1 VTLEGTVGRRRQLDA
16 AEQAVRRVPGV
27 VHVIN
32 DIAVTPHVAIGPAAV
47 RAAVERALERHTER
61 EADRLEVFV
70 ADGTVTLA
78 GTVDTL
84 AEKRAAVGAAG
95 HVPGV
100 RTVIDELRV
109 DPHGG
114 ATNR

>member
-1 VTLEGTVGRRRQLDA
+1 MTLEGTVGRRRQLDA

-32 DIAVTPHVAIGPAAV
+32 DITVTPKVAIRPATV
-47 RAAVERALERHTER
+47 RAAVEQALDRHTER
-61 EADRLEVFV
+61 EADRLDIFV

-84 AEKRAAVGAAG
+84 AEKRAVVGAAG

-100 RTVIDELRV
+100 RAVIDELRV
-109 DPHGG
+109 DHGGG
-114 ATNR
+114 ATTR